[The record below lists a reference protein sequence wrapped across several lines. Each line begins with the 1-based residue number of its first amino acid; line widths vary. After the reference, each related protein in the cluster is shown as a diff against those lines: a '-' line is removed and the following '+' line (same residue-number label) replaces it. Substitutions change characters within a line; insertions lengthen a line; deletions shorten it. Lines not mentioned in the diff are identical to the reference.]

1 MKGLIFEMPKVT
13 YLGTQ
18 PKRDFIKDAVRAQQK
33 LLKLTDG
40 QVAKSLNLSR
50 ESYNRR
56 MNKVHTD
63 DWTLGEIKRLWS
75 KLGLPLDELRGYVRY

>member
-18 PKRDFIKDAVRAQQK
+18 PKRDPIKDTIRGQQK
-33 LLKLTDG
+33 LLHLTDG
-40 QVAKSLNLSR
+40 QAAQLLGLSR
-50 ESYNRR
+50 EAYNRR

-63 DWTLGEIKRLWS
+63 DWSLGDIKLLWR
-75 KLGLPLDELRGYVRY
+75 KLGLPLDELRGCVRY

>member
-1 MKGLIFEMPKVT
+1 MPKVT

-18 PKRDFIKDAVRAQQK
+18 PKRDFIKDAVRGQQK

-63 DWTLGEIKRLWS
+63 NWTLGEIKRLWS
-75 KLGLPLDELRGYVRY
+75 KLGLPLDELRSYVRY

>member
-40 QVAKSLNLSR
+40 QVAKSLN
-50 ESYNRR
+50 
-56 MNKVHTD
+56 
-63 DWTLGEIKRLWS
+63 
-75 KLGLPLDELRGYVRY
+75 